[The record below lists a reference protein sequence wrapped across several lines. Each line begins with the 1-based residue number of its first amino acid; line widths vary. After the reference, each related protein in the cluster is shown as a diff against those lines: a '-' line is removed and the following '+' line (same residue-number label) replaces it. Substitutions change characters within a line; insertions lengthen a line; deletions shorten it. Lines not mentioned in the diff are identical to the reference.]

1 MNSINSGR
9 VRIFD
14 ALTVCSQEGYGD
26 HQRNW
31 AEFSCFS
38 TLIMLYKRTHTCGE
52 LTVDDVGKPV
62 VLNGWVD
69 AWRDFGGLV
78 FIDLRDRYGITQVV
92 FEPDSGRELQARA
105 HELRNEYVVGVK
117 GTVARR
123 LPGKENPKLKTGEV
137 EVRAHELAVYNATPT
152 PPFEMHGPE
161 PNEELRL
168 TYRYLDL
175 RRPAMHQIFIVRH
188 RLAQLMR
195 RTMSD
200 LGFLE
205 VETPVLGRS
214 TPEGARDFLVAS
226 RLHPGH
232 FYALPQS
239 PQLYKQL
246 LMVSGFDRY
255 FQIAR
260 CFRDEDLRANRQPE
274 FTQLDVEMSFVDDLD
289 VTSTMEILVAQ
300 MAQEFG
306 GQEIELPLP
315 RLEYHDAME
324 RFGSDRPDL
333 RYGLELKDLADIA
346 DQTEFKVFRQAK
358 EAGLRLRGICAPGGG
373 ALYSRKDLDGL
384 ADFIGGMGA
393 KGLVWLKVEANALA
407 GPTAKF
413 FSEHVQKQIRE
424 RFGARP
430 GDLILIVADTQAIT
444 SIALSSLRSRL
455 AAELKLYDP
464 KSFHYSWIVRFPLF
478 AWDPE
483 EAKFVAEHHPFT
495 MPLFE
500 DLPLLD
506 SDPARVRAQAYD
518 LVVNGEECGGGT
530 IRCHDPVIQSKIFAL
545 MGLSAEEAQE
555 KFGFLLSALRNGAP
569 PHGGIALGVD
579 RLVMLYSGL
588 TNIRDCIAFPKTA
601 KGTDLMT
608 GAPGTIDPRQFKEL
622 HIKPA

>member
-1 MNSINSGR
+1 
-9 VRIFD
+9 
-14 ALTVCSQEGYGD
+14 
-26 HQRNW
+26 
-31 AEFSCFS
+31 
-38 TLIMLYKRTHTCGE
+38 MLLKRTHTCGE
-52 LTVDDVGKPV
+52 LTKHDVGREV

-92 FEPDSGRELQARA
+92 FEPEAGDLLQARA

-117 GTVARR
+117 GTVAPR
-123 LPGKENPKLKTGEV
+123 LAGKENPKLKTGGI
-137 EVRAHELAVYNATPT
+137 EVRARDLAVYNATPT

-175 RRPAMHQIFIVRH
+175 RRPAMHAIFILRH
-188 RLAQLMR
+188 RLVQLMR

-205 VETPVLGRS
+205 VETPILGRS
-214 TPEGARDFLVAS
+214 TPEGARDYLVAS
-226 RLHPGH
+226 RVHPGH

-274 FTQLDVEMSFVDDLD
+274 FTQLDVEMSFVDDFD
-289 VTSTMEILVAQ
+289 VTSTMEILVAA
-300 MAQEFG
+300 MAREFG
-306 GQEIELPLP
+306 GEELTIPLP
-315 RLEYHDAME
+315 RLDYHDVME

-333 RYGLELKDLADIA
+333 RYGIELKDVADIA
-346 DQTEFKVFRQAK
+346 SETEFKVFAQARD
-358 EAGLRLRGICAPGGG
+358 AGHRIRGICVPGAGG
-373 ALYSRKDLDGL
+373 RYSRKDLDGL
-384 ADFIGGMGA
+384 AEHIGGMGA
-393 KGLVWLKVEANALA
+393 KGLVWLKVEADTVT

-413 FSEHVQKQIRE
+413 FAAAAQNQLRA
-424 RFGARP
+424 RFGARQ
-430 GDLILIVADTQAIT
+430 GDLILIVADTQAVT
-444 SIALSSLRSRL
+444 SLALSSLRARL
-455 AAELKLYDP
+455 ADELELYDK

-478 AWDPE
+478 AWD
-483 EAKFVAEHHPFT
+483 ADQKRFAAEHHPFT

-530 IRCHDPVIQSKIFAL
+530 IRCHDAVIQSKIFSL
-545 MGLSAEEAQE
+545 LGLSDEEAQE

-608 GAPGTIDPRQFKEL
+608 GAPGKVDPRQLKEL
-622 HIKPA
+622 HIRGTEDPVR